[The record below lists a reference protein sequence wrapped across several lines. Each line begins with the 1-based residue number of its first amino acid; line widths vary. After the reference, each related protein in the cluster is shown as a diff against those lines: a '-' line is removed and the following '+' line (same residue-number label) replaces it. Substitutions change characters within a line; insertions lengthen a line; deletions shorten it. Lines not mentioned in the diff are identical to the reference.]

1 MVRTGDGCES
11 VSELSLTS
19 MGSAPMLRQP
29 LAEAVLRCL
38 SGKLLNEL
46 YFLQR
51 VLTFNVLVPTGSLVR
66 MDLLL

>member
-1 MVRTGDGCES
+1 MVRTGDGCKS

-19 MGSAPMLRQP
+19 MGSAPKLRQP
-29 LAEAVLRCL
+29 LAEAVLHCL